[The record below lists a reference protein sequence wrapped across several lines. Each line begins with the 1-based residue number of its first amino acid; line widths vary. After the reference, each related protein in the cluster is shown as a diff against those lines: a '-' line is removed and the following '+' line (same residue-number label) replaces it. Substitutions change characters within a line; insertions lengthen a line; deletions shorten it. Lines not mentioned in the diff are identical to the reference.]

1 MAQLDF
7 FAVDRDFYEVMNFV
21 FSETDLIVYEA
32 YSRFD
37 MEIRRFTSVTELE
50 AAAEDRRAGGFL
62 LRAWSPAVT
71 STPIFE
77 TFKLKPEVGSHRT
90 TVGGPGLVQFQQGH
104 VERGHLHFSTFSH
117 WNEAGALQRGL
128 PGAEE
133 VNWKAMRK
141 LSGRIHRHLRNKLAV
156 ASIRSAS
163 VLEHAYAV
171 LGPDLSIWYGK
182 EYKQGSEGLVERP
195 DSSSKPKPLRGSG

>member
-7 FAVDRDFYEVMNFV
+7 FAIDQDFYAVLDYV
-21 FSETDLIVYEA
+21 LSETDLIVYEA

-37 MEIRRFTSVTELE
+37 KEIRRFASVAELE
-50 AAAEDRRAGGFL
+50 ATAEDRKAGGFL

-77 TFKLKPEVGSHRT
+77 TFKLNPDVGSHRT
-90 TVGGPGLVQFQQGH
+90 TVGGPGVMQFQQGH
-104 VERGHLHFSTFSH
+104 IERGHLHFSTFSH

-128 PGAEE
+128 PGVEE
-133 VNWKAMRK
+133 VNWQAMRK

-156 ASIRSAS
+156 ASIRSS
-163 VLEHAYAV
+163 PVLAHAYAS

-182 EYKQGSEGLVERP
+182 EYKRGSEGLVERP
-195 DSSSKPKPLRGSG
+195 NNHRCA